1 MLTATYT
8 LVALSVEQASV
19 RVSLQ
24 SLQKLLHSNFLYQ
37 SALTPGQ
44 VDYTC
49 DALQRLYD
57 LCRWRKIEMFLIPA
71 IRGTTSEADRLL
83 PDLDSLSMAA
93 ADAMSAVAEGPG
105 VTLIDCEAKV
115 KRFCAAVEDFCSA
128 LLKRLEREEKELFPV
143 ARAVISGEAWFSI
156 ANQML
161 AHDAYR
167 QENRQTKPHV
177 RLAHLSA
184 GVARLQPPHARPQPE
199 AYMEPELAHMQ
210 PEMGRSE
217 AFPAVSVH

>member
-44 VDYTC
+44 VQYAC
-49 DALQRLYD
+49 DSLRRVYD

-71 IRGTTSEADRLL
+71 IRRATREADELL
-83 PDLDSLSMAA
+83 PDLDSLSLAA
-93 ADAMSAVAEGPG
+93 ADAMGALADGVG
-105 VTLIDCEAKV
+105 VTLVDCEAKV
-115 KRFCAAVEDFCSA
+115 ARFCGAVEDF
-128 LLKRLEREEKELFPV
+128 FPV

-161 AHDAYR
+161 ALDAYR
-167 QENRQTKPHV
+167 QENKTAKPPV
-177 RLAHLSA
+177 RLAHSGA
-184 GVARLQPPHARPQPE
+184 GTARVQAETTRNEVLPVA
-199 AYMEPELAHMQ
+199 LAH
-210 PEMGRSE
+210 
-217 AFPAVSVH
+217 

>member
-44 VDYTC
+44 VQYAC
-49 DALQRLYD
+49 DSLRRVYD

-71 IRGTTSEADRLL
+71 IRRATREADELL
-83 PDLDSLSMAA
+83 PDLDSLSLAA
-93 ADAMSAVAEGPG
+93 ADAMGALADGVG
-105 VTLIDCEAKV
+105 VTLVDCEAKV
-115 KRFCAAVEDFCSA
+115 ARFCGAVEDFCSA
-128 LLKRLEREEKELFPV
+128 LLKRLEREEQELFPV

-161 AHDAYR
+161 ALDAYR
-167 QENRQTKPHV
+167 QENKTAKPPV
-177 RLAHLSA
+177 RLAHSGA
-184 GVARLQPPHARPQPE
+184 GTARVQAETTRNEVLPVA
-199 AYMEPELAHMQ
+199 LAH
-210 PEMGRSE
+210 
-217 AFPAVSVH
+217 